1 MLALVPFWYSRLA
14 FMQTYHRYLR
24 QAALGAGNFLPP
36 AGKASAHNHF
46 VSALLLKD
54 RMYSACGYG
63 TRISLQIEENSGSA
77 KLRPLMG

>member
-24 QAALGAGNFLPP
+24 QAALGTGNFLPP
-36 AGKASAHNHF
+36 AWKASARNHF

-54 RMYSACGYG
+54 RMYCHLLQRDKKFPYKLGETQPAQNC
-63 TRISLQIEENSGSA
+63 TR
-77 KLRPLMG
+77 